1 VSHDSQT
8 TSRLPTLV
16 QRIGEWTNYNMGS
29 IAAIPGAFSLFR
41 VIYNILYPISKTDV
55 DFATT
60 VSVRSGAPIER
71 MLIIVPQSWHS
82 SRGTW
87 KPAAGNYFF
96 DIWQSAVERYGSANV
111 ELHEVEPGDS
121 AWQQKALTVI
131 RETKPSHVLLQ
142 GEEDPNGDPFALTNF
157 ASALVKFWDGQLILV
172 MYDSV
177 YWWHIFKAE
186 NVARLYPQTS
196 VHAID
201 RFPRELRHVLHRTG
215 PGVLPTSLK
224 TLDVLRKST
233 PWLDAPSDTSRLTF
247 VGSLY
252 PDRLKQ
258 LKKYA
263 DYGIDVQVNPHRE
276 GRRDRPTY
284 EEYSAAIRHSW
295 GTINLS
301 RNHGMPSKHVK
312 TRVLEAP
319 LFGTVLFSDEKRM
332 SSLVV
337 PEDSFVYFKN
347 KRDLAKKVAYYRAHP
362 EEFAGLRD
370 RGQARANDIA
380 ATIFWTVIEAGVVG
394 SGIKP

>member
-1 VSHDSQT
+1 MSHDSQQP
-8 TSRLPTLV
+8 SRLPQLV
-16 QRIGEWTNYNMGS
+16 QRIGAWTNRNMGN
-29 IAAIPGAFSLFR
+29 IARIPGAFSLFR
-41 VIYNILYPISKTDV
+41 LIYKALYPISQVDVEFAKTLP
-55 DFATT
+55 
-60 VSVRSGAPIER
+60 RRQGGAITR
-71 MLIIVPQSWHS
+71 LLIIVPQSWHS
-82 SRGTW
+82 SGGTW

-96 DIWQSAVERYGSANV
+96 DIWQSAVERYGDKNV
-111 ELHEVEPGDS
+111 FLHEVAPSDG
-121 AWQQKALTVI
+121 AWQQTALDTI
-131 RETKPSHVLLQ
+131 RQTNPSHIVMQ

-157 ASALVKFWDGQLILV
+157 AAGLAKFWDGQLIFV

-186 NVARLYPQTS
+186 NVARLFPQTS

-201 RFPRELRHVLHRTG
+201 RYPRELRHVLNRTG

-224 TLDVLRKST
+224 TMEVLIKSK
-233 PWLDAPSDTSRLTF
+233 PWREVPSDTSPLTF

-258 LKKYA
+258 LKKYV

-276 GRRDRPTY
+276 GRTDRPTY

-319 LFGTVLFSDEKRM
+319 LFGTVLFSDEKRL
-332 SSLVV
+332 SSLMV
-337 PEDSFVYFKN
+337 PADAFVYFKN
-347 KRDLAKKVAYYRAHP
+347 KKDLAKKVAYYRRHP
-362 EEFAGLRD
+362 DEFAALRE
-370 RGQARANDIA
+370 RGMVRATDIGA
-380 ATIFWTVIEAGVVG
+380 SIFWTVIEAGVVG
-394 SGIKP
+394 SGSRS

>member
-1 VSHDSQT
+1 MIHDSQQP
-8 TSRLPTLV
+8 SRLPQLV
-16 QRIGEWTNYNMGS
+16 QQIGAWTNRNMGN
-29 IAAIPGAFSLFR
+29 IARIPGAFSLFR
-41 VIYNILYPISKTDV
+41 LIYKALYPISQVDV
-55 DFATT
+55 DFGKTLP
-60 VSVRSGAPIER
+60 RRQGGAIAR
-71 MLIIVPQSWHS
+71 LLIIVPQSWHS
-82 SRGTW
+82 SGGTW

-96 DIWQSAVERYGSANV
+96 DIWQSAVERYGEKNV
-111 ELHEVEPGDS
+111 FLHEVAPSDG
-121 AWQQKALTVI
+121 AWQQTALDAI
-131 RETKPSHVLLQ
+131 RQTNPSHIVMQ

-157 ASALVKFWDGQLILV
+157 AAGLAKFWDGQLIFV

-201 RFPRELRHVLHRTG
+201 RFPRELRRVLHRTG

-224 TLDVLRKST
+224 TMDVLRKST
-233 PWLDAPSDTSRLTF
+233 PWQDVQTDTSRLTF

-263 DYGIDVQVNPHRE
+263 DYAIDVHVNPHRE
-276 GRRDRPTY
+276 GRTDRPTY

-295 GTINLS
+295 GTVNLS

-319 LFGTVLFSDEKRM
+319 LFGTVLFSDEKRL
-332 SSLVV
+332 SSLMV
-337 PEDSFVYFKN
+337 PVDAFVYFKN
-347 KRDLAKKVAYYRAHP
+347 KKDLARKIAYYRGHP
-362 EEFAGLRD
+362 DEFDALKERGL
-370 RGQARANDIA
+370 ARATEIGA
-380 ATIFWTVIEAGVVG
+380 SIFWTVIESGVVG
-394 SGIKP
+394 SGAKN